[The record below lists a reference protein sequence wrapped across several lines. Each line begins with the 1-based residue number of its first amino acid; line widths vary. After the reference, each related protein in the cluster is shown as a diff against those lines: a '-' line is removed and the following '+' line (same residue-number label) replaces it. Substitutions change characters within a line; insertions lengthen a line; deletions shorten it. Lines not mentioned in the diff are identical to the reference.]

1 MNYFCDLHSFI
12 EFEKSLM
19 YAIETGD
26 VEEITDRLNPLALT
40 KCKNNT
46 LYMAMKVLV
55 KNSSG
60 KSSGMLN
67 R

>member
-1 MNYFCDLHSFI
+1 
-12 EFEKSLM
+12 M
-19 YAIETGD
+19 YVIETGD

-46 LYMAMKVLV
+46 LYMAMKVV

-60 KSSGMLN
+60 KVPGYLTPKKSQSGN
-67 R
+67 DSKFI